1 MKKIIPT
8 ILVVLLVCIVADKAS
23 AQTQQNNP
31 QPPVTYQL
39 IKDEAPVPVQ
49 LGVKASDNAD
59 IAKPEPKEPQS
70 LFAPEHPGNKTREE
84 AEKAA
89 EENRKNE
96 TEPKK

>member
-1 MKKIIPT
+1 MKKT
-8 ILVVLLVCIVADKAS
+8 IQTMLVVLLVGFVAGNAT
-23 AQTQQNNP
+23 AQKQQNNS

-39 IKDEAPVPVQ
+39 IKDEAPALVQ
-49 LGVKASDNAD
+49 PAVAGSDNPD
-59 IAKPEPKEPQS
+59 IAKPEVKEPQS

-89 EENRKNE
+89 EENKKNE